1 MARILPLVG
10 VLEITPFYQRAWLFE
25 PFFFLRRGTADVTT
39 TGMVITP
46 APRRCQAGMEGA
58 LALVG
63 KKVLALNGLTP
74 DQQDICSATLSLER
88 IREVVSP
95 RLIHRPVASW
105 SGNTRE
111 RDPAV
116 G

>member
-1 MARILPLVG
+1 VVSSVMARILPLVG

-25 PFFFLRRGTADVTT
+25 PFFFLRRGTAEVTT

-74 DQQDICSATLSLER
+74 DQQDICSATLSP
-88 IREVVSP
+88 EVKWVALHSVHLTL
-95 RLIHRPVASW
+95 RLSCRGRLQRH
-105 SGNTRE
+105 
-111 RDPAV
+111 
-116 G
+116 

>member
-46 APRRCQAGMEGA
+46 APRRCQAGIEGA
-58 LALVG
+58 LAFVG

-74 DQQDICSATLSLER
+74 DQQDICSATLSKLTKGKKR
-88 IREVVSP
+88 P
-95 RLIHRPVASW
+95 RA
-105 SGNTRE
+105 
-111 RDPAV
+111 
-116 G
+116 